1 MKISSLDKRNSESL
15 KTSLAKM
22 AKVVYQDVDYYIFAM
37 KVKDIEIPY
46 FLDINGESLKL
57 LDKNFSYVELLP
69 IGKNYSLKVYYNA
82 NDSIIAIK
90 CDITLNNFL
99 DERKMPFYEEG
110 FLSIVLDSKY
120 NIYEYGKNDLKE
132 ALEKKEITEDEYN
145 KILREFS
152 LSLHGIKE
160 NINMLKRIV
169 YKYLNALLKEN
180 NNKKKPISEKDNA
193 NTYKTNI
200 KPGIKVA
207 IVLKKDQKTGIL
219 TEGIVKDILTNSAV
233 HHRGIKVRLTDG
245 SVGRVQKIL

>member
-1 MKISSLDKRNSESL
+1 MKILSLDKRNCDEF

-22 AKVVYQDVDYYIFAM
+22 AKVVYQNIEYYIFAM
-37 KVKDIEIPY
+37 KIKEIESPY
-46 FLDINGESLKL
+46 FLDISGKSIKL
-57 LDKNFSYVELLP
+57 LDKDFSYIELLP
-69 IGKNYSLKVYYNA
+69 ISKNYSLKIYYDD
-82 NDSIIAIK
+82 NDNMLAIK

-110 FLSIVLDSKY
+110 FLSIVLDSNY
-120 NIYEYGKNDLKE
+120 SINECGENELKE
-132 ALEKKEITEDEYN
+132 ALEKKEITESEYE

-160 NINMLKRIV
+160 NINMLKRVV
-169 YKYLNALLKEN
+169 YKYLNTLLNEN
-180 NNKKKPISEKDNA
+180 KVLNESKIKDDNK